1 MKNLVITAHL
11 SSPVCSSDFYLPFD
25 SLILSLYLKNKYG
38 QEEFTLSSYITDDVK
53 QKIQEAQL
61 PIEKMLCHG
70 EEIYKASFCIWPDRC
85 ATTKSFYNKTFDLEH
100 SDYINLRASG
110 KIDTSRGRYKKYH
123 NSIYIRHAQSVKWYC
138 KGDKESII
146 ELLSTC
152 KAIGKKTA
160 QGYGVVKSFVVEET
174 QNEFSLYNDA
184 GVAMRTIPDPSARS
198 VYGIRP
204 PYWLPENQALCYLP
218 F

>member
-11 SSPVCSSDFYLPFD
+11 TSPVCSSDFYLPFD

-38 QEEFTLSSYITDDVK
+38 QEELTLSSCVTDDVK
-53 QKIQEAQL
+53 QKIKDAQL
-61 PIEKMLCHG
+61 PIEKILCNG

-85 ATTKSFYNKTFDLEH
+85 ATTKAFYNKTFDLEH

-123 NSIYIRHAQSVKWYC
+123 NNIYIRHAQSVKWYC
-138 KGDKESII
+138 VGKKDEIES
-146 ELLSTC
+146 LLSDCTHV
-152 KAIGKKTA
+152 GKKA
-160 QGYGVVKSFVVEET
+160 SQGYGLVKRFIIEET
-174 QNEFSLYNDA
+174 EQDYSLYDA
-184 GVAMRTIPDPSARS
+184 DGNLMRALPDPNARS

-204 PYWLPENQALCYLP
+204 PYWLPENQALCHLP

>member
-11 SSPVCSSDFYLPFD
+11 TSPVCSSDFYLPFD
-25 SLILSLYLKNKYG
+25 SLILALYMRSAYG
-38 QEEFTLSSYITDDVK
+38 QEMFSLSSFLTDDVREK
-53 QKIQEAQL
+53 VERATL
-61 PIEKMLCHG
+61 PLEKRIVNG
-70 EEIYKASFCIWPDRC
+70 ELIYSASFCVWPDRC
-85 ATTKSFYNKTFDLEH
+85 AMTKAFYNKTFDLEH

-138 KGDKESII
+138 VGEKDEIES
-146 ELLSTC
+146 LLSDCTN
-152 KAIGKKTA
+152 IGKKA
-160 QGYGVVKSFVVEET
+160 SQGYGLVKRFIIEET
-174 QNEFSLYNDA
+174 EQDYSLYDA
-184 GVAMRTIPDPSARS
+184 EGNLIRTLPDPNARS

-204 PYWLPENQALCYLP
+204 PYWLPENQALCHLP